1 MSAKCTKVN
10 AQMDFLQRES
20 YEYVSLGKTEQWDK
34 ERHAEKEWERGVQ
47 MGFGRGIFRLLCKR
61 GDSLPMS

>member
-34 ERHAEKEWERGVQ
+34 ERHAEKEWELGVQ
-47 MGFGRGIFRLLCKR
+47 NGIWKR
-61 GDSLPMS
+61 NF